1 MHRIAATPGGWNPDT
16 DGVIILDQTPAPIVI
31 LTAAD
36 TEIQTL
42 VASLPRLPHDFPEF
56 RVASLLQLQQELS
69 IDTYVDS
76 VLSKAKVIVVRLL
89 GGRSYWSYGLERL
102 REIAEFYD
110 ISLVVLPGDDR
121 PDPVL
126 CSLGTVPLTVAD
138 KLWHYF
144 VEGGAENLAYGLQ
157 YLAQTCLD
165 YSYEVPEPQAVP
177 QWGEYVWERGRG
189 GKEERGQQPTI
200 AIFFYRAHYLSGN
213 TRVIDA
219 LCESL
224 QARGF
229 NPLPLFLSSLRNPE
243 IQAQLLTELTKD
255 QSIDLVLNTTGFSLA
270 KLTSESPQV
279 DFWQTLDVQVIQ
291 VMLGGGSEDQ
301 WQQQWRGL
309 SPRDI
314 AMNVALPEVDGRIIS
329 RAVSFKAVQTD
340 HPQLETTVMAYEPKP
355 DRIEFVAD
363 LAANWVTLRCTTVE
377 QRKVALIL
385 ANYPNKD
392 GRLANGVGLDTPASC
407 LEILRSLQS
416 AGYTLGSITPEEIL
430 SATSADLI
438 NWLTQGVTNDP
449 EGQDMRPV
457 RQILSARDYQA
468 YFQTLPA
475 PVQQGVIER
484 WGDVPPDADIPIAG
498 IQLGNIFVGIQPS
511 RGYDDDPSLNY
522 HAPDLEPTH
531 RYLAFYAWL
540 RFQWGAQ
547 AV

>member
-1 MHRIAATPGGWNPDT
+1 
-16 DGVIILDQTPAPIVI
+16 
-31 LTAAD
+31 D

-42 VASLPRLPHDFPEF
+42 AASLPQLPQDFPAF

-177 QWGEYVWERGRG
+177 QLGEYVWKGGRKGEGEKGGRG
-189 GKEERGQQPTI
+189 ENPVVPKKQPTV

-219 LCESL
+219 LCEAI

-229 NPLPLFLSSLRNPE
+229 NPLPLFLPSLRNPE
-243 IQAQLLTELTKD
+243 IQTQLLTELTEN
-255 QSIDLVLNTTGFSLA
+255 QSIDLILNTTGFSLA
-270 KLTSESPQV
+270 KLNDRSV
-279 DFWQTLDVQVIQ
+279 DFWQRLDVPVIQ
-291 VMLGGGSEDQ
+291 VMLSGGSEEQ

-340 HPQLETTVMAYEPKP
+340 QPQLETTVMAYKPKP
-355 DRIEFVAD
+355 DRINFVAD
-363 LAANWVTLRCTTVE
+363 LAANWVKLRRTTSE

-416 AGYTLGSITPEEIL
+416 AGYSFGSLPPEEIK

-438 NWLTQGVTNDP
+438 NWLTQGITNDP

-457 RQILSARDYQA
+457 RQTLSSKDYQA

-475 PVQQGVIER
+475 SVQQGVIER
-484 WGDVPPDADIPIAG
+484 WVEVDPDVDIPIAG
-498 IQLGNIFVGIQPS
+498 IQLGNIFVGIQSS

-540 RFQWGAQ
+540 
-547 AV
+547 